1 MNAYKLIGPSLLA
14 VLVLARTGLTA
25 PSQGLSSEEQ
35 QIADYAAAHVE
46 DAITTLQQI
55 VDIESPT
62 ENLAGV
68 KQVGA
73 TLSKEFEALGM
84 TTHWIDMPA
93 DMKRAGHLVA
103 ETHGT
108 QGKRLLLIGHIDTVL
123 SGEKFRREGN
133 KGYGTGTSDMKA
145 GVVVL
150 LYALKALDAAGALD
164 NARIKVM
171 LTGDEEDAGMPYEVS
186 RGDLVAAAKE
196 SDAALSFEATIDDTA
211 TVGRRGA
218 SAWNIEVDGTTGHS
232 GGIFGDVGSGAIFEA
247 SRILDGFYRSLKGP
261 KYLTFNPSVIVGGTQ
276 ATLDDYT
283 GNATGK
289 SNVVP
294 AKVYIMGDLRYISA
308 KQEQAAHAK
317 MSKIVAK
324 NLPGTSARITF
335 QQGYPAMTPTKG
347 NYALLA
353 ELSEVSKDLGYGPV
367 PALDPADRG
376 AGDIGFISDLL
387 PSLDGIGGAAGDN
400 SHAPGEWVDL
410 EPTPK
415 LIQKAGVLIYRLSR

>member
-1 MNAYKLIGPSLLA
+1 MLIPYFEESRNIFRARVSVNPKCWRIEKPRRPVVSCATAAFDQFQVSSVMNAYKLIGPSLLA

-261 KYLTFNPSVIVGGTQ
+261 KYLTFNPSVILGG
-276 ATLDDYT
+276 
-283 GNATGK
+283 NMI
-289 SNVVP
+289 P
-294 AKVYIMGDLRYISA
+294 A
-308 KQEQAAHAK
+308 
-317 MSKIVAK
+317 
-324 NLPGTSARITF
+324 GT
-335 QQGYPAMTPTKG
+335 
-347 NYALLA
+347 
-353 ELSEVSKDLGYGPV
+353 
-367 PALDPADRG
+367 RG
-376 AGDIGFISDLL
+376 CENCAGC
-387 PSLDGIGGAAGDN
+387 
-400 SHAPGEWVDL
+400 GE
-410 EPTPK
+410 ENHNEE
-415 LIQKAGVLIYRLSR
+415 I